1 MKKFGL
7 IDGQQVLLTDKQQMK
22 WGKVSQAVKSHRI
35 KGQSVKDLKELAPS
49 IVHLKFY
56 SSESNTKISRSQKLS
71 LSKCYWANWG
81 PVNALTSILVT
92 NAQLYLIDYKS
103 NHTSIVFW
111 TFWQSAENMMWSF
124 SLIASWFLLNLSWC
138 SPPLRISI
146 YLKQIW
152 QWQNCLLRI
161 KIHKLIVET
170 SYCLAFYLKKNRL
183 LLLKYK

>member
-35 KGQSVKDLKELAPS
+35 KSQSVKDLKELAPS

-71 LSKCYWANWG
+71 RSKCYWANWG

-111 TFWQSAENMMWSF
+111 TFWQSAENMMVLF
-124 SLIASWFLLNLSWC
+124 SDSILISSESYLVLSSIKNKHLPKTNLTVAKL
-138 SPPLRISI
+138 P
-146 YLKQIW
+146 
-152 QWQNCLLRI
+152 I
-161 KIHKLIVET
+161 K
-170 SYCLAFYLKKNRL
+170 N
-183 LLLKYK
+183 